1 MSTYLTLIV
10 IIVAVGAIVAAV
22 AGVIGSSR
30 RADFASRY
38 AAMPLAQLQAAPQP
52 WTARASVTSKAIFG
66 DETTTWFESL
76 LEKTYAQ
83 QADPAS

>member
-1 MSTYLTLIV
+1 
-10 IIVAVGAIVAAV
+10 
-22 AGVIGSSR
+22 
-30 RADFASRY
+30 
-38 AAMPLAQLQAAPQP
+38 MPLAQLQAAPQP